1 MGRKKKEEQE
11 EPLREQQERIGMVLE
26 TIFGNKVQLFVDNIE
41 EMVWYPAGIADI
53 YTARM
58 HYFVKMDALDFD
70 RLVTLRGNK
79 YKEKNDSTR

>member
-1 MGRKKKEEQE
+1 
-11 EPLREQQERIGMVLE
+11 MVLE

-58 HYFVKMDALDFD
+58 HYFVKMDALEFD
-70 RLVTLRGNK
+70 RLLRLRGNK
-79 YKEKNDSTR
+79 YEKEENK

>member
-70 RLVTLRGNK
+70 RLLKLSGNK
-79 YKEKNDSTR
+79 YEKEDK

>member
-1 MGRKKKEEQE
+1 MGRKKKEE
-11 EPLREQQERIGMVLE
+11 EPLVGQNLRTALVLE

-53 YTARM
+53 YTVRM

-79 YKEKNDSTR
+79 YEKEENK

>member
-1 MGRKKKEEQE
+1 MGRKKKEE
-11 EPLREQQERIGMVLE
+11 EPLVEQYRRTALVLE

-53 YTARM
+53 YTVRM

-70 RLVTLRGNK
+70 RIVTLRGNK
-79 YKEKNDSTR
+79 YEKENQ